1 MIMIAPI
8 LIAVAI
14 IEGTG
19 VGSASMLNTFYTYLA
34 MYIGVLIGH
43 NIDKTYIGYQER
55 SVWYIQI
62 VKFAI
67 ACAGVFGLSYAF
79 SWIELDMARNFCFYL
94 SSSVFVTAILPVLFK
109 LIFTPKCRD
118 KVEKL
123 EESK

>member
-8 LIAVAI
+8 LIAVAV
-14 IEGTG
+14 IEGAG
-19 VGSASMLNTFYTYLA
+19 VDSASMLNTFYTYLA

-43 NIDKTYIGYQER
+43 NIDKTYIGYVEKN
-55 SVWYIQI
+55 VWYIQI

-94 SSSVFVTAILPVLFK
+94 SSTVFVTALLPVLFK
-109 LIFTPKCRD
+109 LVFAPKCRGNI
-118 KVEKL
+118 EKL